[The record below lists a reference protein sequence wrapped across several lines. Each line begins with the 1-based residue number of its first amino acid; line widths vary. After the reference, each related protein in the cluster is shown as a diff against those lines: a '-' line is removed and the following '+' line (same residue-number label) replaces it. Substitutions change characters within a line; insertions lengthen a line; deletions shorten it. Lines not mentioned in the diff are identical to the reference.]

1 MSGSRIR
8 AITDAYLN
16 YNTVDPFKKQLR
28 IIIACA
34 RRRSIPSS
42 EPIASIYT
50 QDNNRGT
57 KQKRGEPTQGPFR
70 LLLLACPRTSLS
82 MTIRPPSP
90 SL

>member
-57 KQKRGEPTQGPFR
+57 KQKRGNLPKGH
-70 LLLLACPRTSLS
+70 SGLS
-82 MTIRPPSP
+82 FLHVPEHRSR
-90 SL
+90 